1 MPRRHDTQ
9 GGVVLCVIPTMSYG
23 LYISAEGAQAQSRRL
38 ETIAN
43 NLANVDTPGFKRDL
57 AICQARFAEA
67 VEQGLKA
74 PGTGALDDIGGG
86 VMVRQTKTDFSAG
99 PLKHTKDPT
108 NLAIEG
114 DGFFQVRKG
123 DETFLTRAG
132 NFRLTNHGDLVT
144 QQGHAVLSETGTP
157 IVVKPDSG
165 PWEISGAGALRQRDG
180 DAQNLALVKPE
191 SLGDLVKVGENL
203 FRSPTEARPIA
214 ANERKVVTGYL
225 ELSTVQPTVEMTAM
239 IEASRL
245 VEANVNLMKT
255 QDQMLGNLIGRV
267 LRA

>member
-1 MPRRHDTQ
+1 
-9 GGVVLCVIPTMSYG
+9 MSYG
-23 LYISAEGAQAQSRRL
+23 LYISAEGAQAQTRRL

-57 AICQARFAEA
+57 AVCQARYAEA

-86 VMVRQTKTDFSAG
+86 VLVRQTKTDFSAG
-99 PLKHTKDPT
+99 PLKHTQNPAD
-108 NLAIEG
+108 LAIEG
-114 DGFFQVRKG
+114 DAFFQVRKG

-132 NFRLTNHGDLVT
+132 NFRLTARGDLVT
-144 QQGHAVLSETGTP
+144 QQGYAVLGETGAP
-157 IVVKPDSG
+157 IIIKPDSG
-165 PWEISGAGALRQRDG
+165 PWEISGAGVVRQRDG

-191 SLGDLVKVGENL
+191 SLSDLVKVGENL
-203 FRSPTEARPIA
+203 FHSTTDPRPIA
-214 ANERKVVTGYL
+214 PNERKVANGYP
-225 ELSTVQPTVEMTAM
+225 ELSTVKPTVEMTAM

-245 VEANVNLMKT
+245 VEANINLMKS
-255 QDQMLGNLIGRV
+255 QDHMLSSLIGRL